1 MQALRV
7 PVMDLNN
14 VAYFKRLVFGAIEE
28 RRERQIVRP
37 DLIQQLLEAQRQ
49 FREAGE
55 GEGATAAA
63 PAEEGIE
70 FNDEDLLAQCL
81 LFFSAGFETVST
93 CLSFTCYELL
103 MHPEVQQKLYE
114 EIMAVQEQ
122 LQGKP
127 LDYDSLMGM
136 KYLDCIISESLRK
149 WPPAIVIDRECAADF
164 ELRDEAGELLVKLRK
179 GELVHVPIVAL
190 HYDPDNFE
198 QPEQFRPERFD
209 DEHKHEIRPFTY
221 LPFGVGRRSCIGN
234 RMAQMEVKSL
244 IYHLLLRFRV
254 LPAER
259 TALDMMNSI
268 TGFRLE
274 PTQLHWCRFEPR

>member
-1 MQALRV
+1 
-7 PVMDLNN
+7 MDLNN

-37 DLIQQLLEAQRQ
+37 DMIQQLLEAQRQ
-49 FREAGE
+49 YREETGGE
-55 GEGATAAA
+55 EEAAA
-63 PAEEGIE
+63 AAAQDGAE

-103 MHPEVQQKLYE
+103 MHPEVQEKLHA
-114 EIMAVQEQ
+114 EILAVQEQ
-122 LQGKP
+122 LEGKP
-127 LDYDSLMGM
+127 LDYDSLMNM
-136 KYLDCIISESLRK
+136 KYLDCVISESLRK

-198 QPEQFRPERFD
+198 EPHEFRPERFD
-209 DEHKHEIRPFTY
+209 GEHKHEIRPFTY
-221 LPFGVGRRSCIGN
+221 LPFGVGRRNCIGQ
-234 RMAQMEVKSL
+234 RMALMEVKSL
-244 IYHLLLRFRV
+244 IYQLILRFRV

-274 PTQLHWCRFEPR
+274 PTELHWCRFEARQAEAAK